1 MENTVKRGDKKII
14 VEKEKE
20 EPTLNS
26 LKNVMDGLEV
36 IDEDGL
42 FE

>member
-1 MENTVKRGDKKII
+1 MENTVKRGDKKIV
-14 VEKEKE
+14 VEKKKE
-20 EPTLNS
+20 EPSLNS